1 MQVDLMGAIQEA
13 KRRAQETASGD
24 SGLISADDLNRI
36 LNLARASAG
45 ELPSIGI
52 GHEMTPE
59 ESSWIK
65 PQRPSYIGT
74 RMERTLPE
82 ASWLDYITSGTAN
95 LFTRGAE
102 EAKMWQNEYEEAAK
116 SAQGRAP
123 TPAEQQEIE
132 MNAPDLLN
140 LPENERAAA
149 WHKRLAKAQE
159 FRGERDMR
167 AANKIKPTEFRRPE
181 SGLQSIAAEVLQN
194 VPYSL
199 KNMPSNALATMTMG
213 VPGAFLGGALSAFGE
228 GRDEGTDVYWD
239 LRAKGVPHKE
249 AFDRAMR
256 HTGWTT
262 GGLMLSDPI
271 ENMATFGLGKLFP
284 NMSPFARTIVGAG
297 VNMAGEGAEEGLE
310 EIGASLSKGEPIDWG
325 NVGHASGIGAI
336 SGGIMGAAGNVLS
349 NIANAYN
356 NALKPDLND
365 VTSQVAE
372 ALYRENEVDRL
383 ENEYLDWYRDWG
395 EPIEQRDA
403 ARADDYNEEDLA
415 EANRQVEEFTAEQEQ
430 QRKAQEQAKREQEA
444 ADRELEA
451 EDYLARLERDLTRQQ
466 QINQEYDLNALDD
479 YYINEYENE
488 AENLQR
494 TNNNIVQN
502 QRINQNQAD
511 INAQN
516 RAYNANKQARQ
527 AQSEQQARENAR
539 LEQERENNANYNN
552 SLAGITGQL
561 TARNG
566 EPNQL
571 ESIVQSLSLGQDR
584 LNSGVNTFNE
594 LNNTINRLESAKGTD
609 GDINRIIANI
619 DRKLE
624 QLRSETRSDTMR
636 DNIRRDRAGREL
648 QQELNARLEARD
660 NRERQA
666 ERNNQA
672 FNAQNEVNAQER
684 EYNANKRDNQA
695 RQEARNHE
703 IARLERE
710 RAALEDLQAISR
722 ERQAERNNQT
732 FNAQN
737 EVNVQ
742 NRDYNAVKQ
751 EQQARQTAQ
760 KRENARLERERAAI
774 AELQA
779 VERERKSDAAKNNRV
794 FNAQNEV
801 NEQNREYEQNKRR
814 QQAKRYNQQREADR
828 LENNR
833 QNLAVQ
839 MAENELNKANKQAES
854 DNADINSLLDAKES
868 RLSQSEQKRETRETR
883 KQERQEARNNQLT
896 IDQSTSNAQKQEQN
910 VTAAALESA
919 NKPTEKAALNEA
931 TREQDGASVE
941 TGKSADNLG
950 RKNSIR
956 EVINAAKTGQGAK
969 NSERIWVDYAE
980 VTPEEAKKL
989 SEATGLD
996 IDDTYKHTFVGSGFI
1011 HSQKEHGITTEKHT
1025 AQLPVTE
1032 QDYEMIPEV
1041 IHNADNITRGNNKT
1055 ATGRDTI
1062 VYTKHI
1068 NGHVLI
1074 VEEVREKRGK
1084 LAFHTIRKSKPGYS
1098 YDTSKEGHPVVKE
1111 KADPREVRPERP
1123 QPEVKSPH
1131 AVNLDNTISQ
1141 ASESVKEP
1149 EVANKSVE
1157 KAALNEAKKKQEG
1170 GEEGESETVT
1180 EAENIKRGTEA
1191 MNKVISEQTDVM
1203 NAMYREDLGDISFI
1217 WGESGD
1223 APYYMNGSGISHII
1237 AKRKAEGMDSEKFL
1251 MDLVEV
1257 IATGQ
1262 NEGEYTR
1269 RGGRPRVNIRKG
1281 NIVAVLGKV
1290 RNGEKVTWVVTGWDE
1305 SVPPLKKTRSSD
1317 VLDKEQGFSNTTLSE
1332 TTPPASEREQTAGS
1346 ENIVKDNKQ
1355 GVKQAET
1362 NPKNRDTIKT
1372 AAGLEDTVTYKIV
1385 DASEL

>member
-310 EIGASLSKGEPIDWG
+310 EVGAALSKGEPIDWG

-383 ENEYLDWYRDWG
+383 EAEYLDWYRNWG

-444 ADRELEA
+444 AERELEA

-502 QRINQNQAD
+502 QRINQ
-511 INAQN
+511 
-516 RAYNANKQARQ
+516 
-527 AQSEQQARENAR
+527 
-539 LEQERENNANYNN
+539 
-552 SLAGITGQL
+552 
-561 TARNG
+561 
-566 EPNQL
+566 
-571 ESIVQSLSLGQDR
+571 
-584 LNSGVNTFNE
+584 
-594 LNNTINRLESAKGTD
+594 
-609 GDINRIIANI
+609 
-619 DRKLE
+619 
-624 QLRSETRSDTMR
+624 
-636 DNIRRDRAGREL
+636 
-648 QQELNARLEARD
+648 
-660 NRERQA
+660 
-666 ERNNQA
+666 
-672 FNAQNEVNAQER
+672 
-684 EYNANKRDNQA
+684 
-695 RQEARNHE
+695 
-703 IARLERE
+703 
-710 RAALEDLQAISR
+710 
-722 ERQAERNNQT
+722 
-732 FNAQN
+732 
-737 EVNVQ
+737 
-742 NRDYNAVKQ
+742 
-751 EQQARQTAQ
+751 
-760 KRENARLERERAAI
+760 
-774 AELQA
+774 
-779 VERERKSDAAKNNRV
+779 
-794 FNAQNEV
+794 
-801 NEQNREYEQNKRR
+801 
-814 QQAKRYNQQREADR
+814 
-828 LENNR
+828 
-833 QNLAVQ
+833 
-839 MAENELNKANKQAES
+839 
-854 DNADINSLLDAKES
+854 
-868 RLSQSEQKRETRETR
+868 
-883 KQERQEARNNQLT
+883 
-896 IDQSTSNAQKQEQN
+896 
-910 VTAAALESA
+910 
-919 NKPTEKAALNEA
+919 
-931 TREQDGASVE
+931 
-941 TGKSADNLG
+941 
-950 RKNSIR
+950 
-956 EVINAAKTGQGAK
+956 
-969 NSERIWVDYAE
+969 
-980 VTPEEAKKL
+980 
-989 SEATGLD
+989 
-996 IDDTYKHTFVGSGFI
+996 
-1011 HSQKEHGITTEKHT
+1011 
-1025 AQLPVTE
+1025 
-1032 QDYEMIPEV
+1032 
-1041 IHNADNITRGNNKT
+1041 
-1055 ATGRDTI
+1055 
-1062 VYTKHI
+1062 
-1068 NGHVLI
+1068 
-1074 VEEVREKRGK
+1074 
-1084 LAFHTIRKSKPGYS
+1084 
-1098 YDTSKEGHPVVKE
+1098 
-1111 KADPREVRPERP
+1111 
-1123 QPEVKSPH
+1123 
-1131 AVNLDNTISQ
+1131 
-1141 ASESVKEP
+1141 
-1149 EVANKSVE
+1149 
-1157 KAALNEAKKKQEG
+1157 
-1170 GEEGESETVT
+1170 
-1180 EAENIKRGTEA
+1180 
-1191 MNKVISEQTDVM
+1191 
-1203 NAMYREDLGDISFI
+1203 
-1217 WGESGD
+1217 
-1223 APYYMNGSGISHII
+1223 
-1237 AKRKAEGMDSEKFL
+1237 
-1251 MDLVEV
+1251 
-1257 IATGQ
+1257 
-1262 NEGEYTR
+1262 
-1269 RGGRPRVNIRKG
+1269 
-1281 NIVAVLGKV
+1281 
-1290 RNGEKVTWVVTGWDE
+1290 
-1305 SVPPLKKTRSSD
+1305 
-1317 VLDKEQGFSNTTLSE
+1317 
-1332 TTPPASEREQTAGS
+1332 
-1346 ENIVKDNKQ
+1346 
-1355 GVKQAET
+1355 
-1362 NPKNRDTIKT
+1362 
-1372 AAGLEDTVTYKIV
+1372 
-1385 DASEL
+1385 